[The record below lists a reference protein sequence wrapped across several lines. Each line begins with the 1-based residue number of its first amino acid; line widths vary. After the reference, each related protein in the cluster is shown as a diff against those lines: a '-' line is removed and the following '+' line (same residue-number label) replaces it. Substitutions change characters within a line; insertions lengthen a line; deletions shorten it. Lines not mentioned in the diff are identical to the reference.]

1 LRSKHLAGSF
11 VKNCAGFYFFGVNEM
26 GKHRS
31 RLKILE
37 DILSVINGNKG
48 VKKTQ
53 IMYKAYLSYK
63 LLIRYLNDVSE
74 AGLVTCDDNCYML
87 TKKGEKFL
95 ARFGEYSRFHESV
108 EKQLNHVEDEMA
120 ALKEMCPNNGAG
132 NAKQSASKTK

>member
-1 LRSKHLAGSF
+1 
-11 VKNCAGFYFFGVNEM
+11 M

-37 DILSVINGNKG
+37 DILSVINDNKG
-48 VKKTQ
+48 AKKTQ

-87 TKKGEKFL
+87 TEKGEKFL

-108 EKQLNHVEDEMA
+108 EKQLNHVEDERA
-120 ALKEMCPNNGAG
+120 ALKEMCPSNGAG
-132 NAKQSASKTK
+132 NAKQSTLKKE